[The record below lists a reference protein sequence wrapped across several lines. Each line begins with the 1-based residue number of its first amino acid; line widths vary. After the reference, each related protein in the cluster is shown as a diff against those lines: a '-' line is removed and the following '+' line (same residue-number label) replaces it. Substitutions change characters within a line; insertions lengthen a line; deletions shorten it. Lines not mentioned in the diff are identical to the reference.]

1 MLWVVLKKVRV
12 LDMQLR
18 ERTKIANTI
27 EITDGMLVQQVLAGD
42 QRAFEKLVSRYQSSI
57 FNFICHC
64 LGDYDLAC
72 DVAQQV
78 FLQLYIS
85 MPTLRTGE
93 PLKAWLFQVARN
105 RCLDELRR
113 KRAVHFSELEAN
125 GDDDDLSPLAIL
137 PDTQPLPEEM
147 AERHDLQS
155 ALRQAIDALPPKFR
169 AVVLLRYTSQLS
181 FSEIGR
187 TLSMPEATA
196 KTYFQRARPLLRTA
210 MARHWRPEQQAP
222 LAYPDRPSAPTRDPK
237 ARSPERGSGL
247 FYGSSD

>member
-1 MLWVVLKKVRV
+1 MHT
-12 LDMQLR
+12 R
-18 ERTKIANTI
+18 EHTRTRTSGP
-27 EITDGMLVQQVLAGD
+27 EITDGMLVKQTLAGD
-42 QRAFEKLVSRYQSSI
+42 QRAFEQLVQRYHVSL

-113 KRAVHFSELEAN
+113 KRAIHFSELETAN
-125 GDDDDLSPLAIL
+125 DDDDLSPLAIM
-137 PDTQPLPEEM
+137 PDNAPLPEEI
-147 AERHDLQS
+147 AERRDLQR
-155 ALRQAIDALPPKFR
+155 ALRQAIESLPPKFR
-169 AVVLLRYTSQLS
+169 SVVLLRYAGQLS
-181 FSEIGR
+181 FSEIGK
-187 TLSMPEATA
+187 TLNMPEATA

-210 MARHWRPEQQAP
+210 LASQWRP
-222 LAYPDRPSAPTRDPK
+222 AYIS
-237 ARSPERGSGL
+237 
-247 FYGSSD
+247 